1 LRKVFGFTGRHLII
15 FYAVYTKAQPNGVA
29 SLYGRTRVTCDK
41 FQSRRKLEMSRGVGI
56 VFLLLALPAGASA
69 QGALNDQQRV
79 GQTLFTQ
86 SCGVCHLKPQI
97 TANTYGPTLSKE
109 SAGGSEDV
117 MRETITNGTPRMPGF
132 KLLFEPTQIN
142 AIVAYLKTVPVPQAA
157 PR

>member
-1 LRKVFGFTGRHLII
+1 
-15 FYAVYTKAQPNGVA
+15 
-29 SLYGRTRVTCDK
+29 
-41 FQSRRKLEMSRGVGI
+41 MWRGVLL
-56 VFLLLALPAGASA
+56 LLLALPAGTSA
-69 QGALNDQQRV
+69 QPSALNEQQRI

-97 TANTYGPTLSKE
+97 TANTYGPPLSKD

-132 KLLFEPTQIN
+132 KLLFEPAQID
-142 AIVAYLKTVPVPQAA
+142 AIVAYLKTVPLPQAA

>member
-1 LRKVFGFTGRHLII
+1 
-15 FYAVYTKAQPNGVA
+15 
-29 SLYGRTRVTCDK
+29 
-41 FQSRRKLEMSRGVGI
+41 MSRGVGF
-56 VFLLLALPAGASA
+56 VLLLLSLLSLPAGA
-69 QGALNDQQRV
+69 QGALNDQQRL

-97 TANTYGPTLSKE
+97 TANTYGPPLSRE

-132 KLLFEPTQIN
+132 KLLFEPAQIN
-142 AIVAYLKTVPVPQAA
+142 AIVAYLKTVPAPQAA

>member
-1 LRKVFGFTGRHLII
+1 
-15 FYAVYTKAQPNGVA
+15 
-29 SLYGRTRVTCDK
+29 
-41 FQSRRKLEMSRGVGI
+41 MWRGVLL
-56 VFLLLALPAGASA
+56 LLLALPAGTSA
-69 QGALNDQQRV
+69 QPSALNEQQRL

-97 TANTYGPTLSKE
+97 TANTYGPPLSKD

-132 KLLFEPTQIN
+132 KLLFEPAQID
-142 AIVAYLKTVPVPQAA
+142 AIVAYLKTVPTPQAA

>member
-1 LRKVFGFTGRHLII
+1 MLRCAGTVFCLVTL
-15 FYAVYTKAQPNGVA
+15 
-29 SLYGRTRVTCDK
+29 SL
-41 FQSRRKLEMSRGVGI
+41 
-56 VFLLLALPAGASA
+56 AASA
-69 QGALNDQQRV
+69 EPSALNEQQRL

-97 TANTYGPTLSKE
+97 TANTYGPPLSKD

-132 KLLFEPTQIN
+132 KLLFEPAQIN
-142 AIVAYLKTVPVPQAA
+142 AIVAYLKTVPAPQAA

>member
-1 LRKVFGFTGRHLII
+1 
-15 FYAVYTKAQPNGVA
+15 
-29 SLYGRTRVTCDK
+29 
-41 FQSRRKLEMSRGVGI
+41 MWRGV
-56 VFLLLALPAGASA
+56 LLFDLALPPGASA
-69 QGALNDQQRV
+69 QSGLNDQQRL

-97 TANTYGPTLSKE
+97 IANTFGPTLSKE

-117 MRETITNGTPRMPGF
+117 MRATITNGTPRMPGF
-132 KLLFEPTQIN
+132 KLLFEPAQID

>member
-1 LRKVFGFTGRHLII
+1 
-15 FYAVYTKAQPNGVA
+15 
-29 SLYGRTRVTCDK
+29 
-41 FQSRRKLEMSRGVGI
+41 MWRGV
-56 VFLLLALPAGASA
+56 LLLLLVLPTGASA
-69 QGALNDQQRV
+69 QAALNEQQRL

-132 KLLFEPTQIN
+132 KLLFEPAQID
-142 AIVAYLKTVPVPQAA
+142 AIVAYLKTVPLPQAA

>member
-1 LRKVFGFTGRHLII
+1 
-15 FYAVYTKAQPNGVA
+15 
-29 SLYGRTRVTCDK
+29 
-41 FQSRRKLEMSRGVGI
+41 MWRGVLL
-56 VFLLLALPAGASA
+56 LLLALPAGTSA
-69 QGALNDQQRV
+69 QPSALNEQQRI

-97 TANTYGPTLSKE
+97 TANTYGPPLSKD

-132 KLLFEPTQIN
+132 KLLFEPAQID
-142 AIVAYLKTVPVPQAA
+142 AIVAYLKTVPTPQAA

>member
-1 LRKVFGFTGRHLII
+1 
-15 FYAVYTKAQPNGVA
+15 
-29 SLYGRTRVTCDK
+29 
-41 FQSRRKLEMSRGVGI
+41 MWRGVLL
-56 VFLLLALPAGASA
+56 LLLALPADTSA
-69 QGALNDQQRV
+69 QPSALNEQQRI

-97 TANTYGPTLSKE
+97 TANTYGPPLSKD

-132 KLLFEPTQIN
+132 KLLFEPAQID
-142 AIVAYLKTVPVPQAA
+142 AIVAYLKTVPTPQAA

>member
-1 LRKVFGFTGRHLII
+1 
-15 FYAVYTKAQPNGVA
+15 
-29 SLYGRTRVTCDK
+29 
-41 FQSRRKLEMSRGVGI
+41 MWRGVLS
-56 VFLLLALPAGASA
+56 LLLVLPAGASA
-69 QGALNDQQRV
+69 QDALTDQQRL

-109 SAGGSEDV
+109 SAGGREDV

-132 KLLFEPTQIN
+132 KLLFEPAQIN
-142 AIVAYLKTVPVPQAA
+142 AIVAYLKTVPAPQAA

>member
-1 LRKVFGFTGRHLII
+1 
-15 FYAVYTKAQPNGVA
+15 
-29 SLYGRTRVTCDK
+29 
-41 FQSRRKLEMSRGVGI
+41 MSRGVGI
-56 VFLLLALPAGASA
+56 ILLLLALPAGTSA
-69 QGALNDQQRV
+69 QPSALNEQQRL

-97 TANTYGPTLSKE
+97 TANTYGPPLSKD

-132 KLLFEPTQIN
+132 KLLFEPAQID
-142 AIVAYLKTVPVPQAA
+142 AIVAYLKTVPTPQAA